1 VFDIFCGLD
10 NAALQRTVLVLS
22 QDFFCL
28 YFVYPINEK
37 TKPSFSMPHDMLV
50 GSAIFLA
57 REDLD
62 LKSMLQSKTF
72 GQNIDNE

>member
-1 VFDIFCGLD
+1 MFDIFNGLD

-37 TKPSFSMPHDMLV
+37 TKPSFSMPDDMLV

-57 REDLD
+57 REDLE
-62 LKSMLQSKTF
+62 LKYMLQSKTF